1 MFPAARARWQWFMTE
16 EEGVRLKSS
25 EFLENGP
32 ASVCKAIFAEPIAPK
47 STKLQGL
54 VGIAFL

>member
-1 MFPAARARWQWFMTE
+1 MTE

-25 EFLENGP
+25 LFLENGT
-32 ASVCKAIFAEPIAPK
+32 AGVCKAIFAEPIAPK

-54 VGIAFL
+54 VGIVFLQGIHNQIFL